1 MPTPTILTLIQE
13 FKDKYQH
20 DLVKERADKD
30 VVYGA
35 CEDFNPIEEFKKDQA
50 NATGPATRID

>member
-1 MPTPTILTLIQE
+1 MPAPTILTLVQE

-35 CEDFNPIEEFKKDQA
+35 CEDFNPVEKFIAENKD
-50 NATGPATRID
+50 ATGPAIRID